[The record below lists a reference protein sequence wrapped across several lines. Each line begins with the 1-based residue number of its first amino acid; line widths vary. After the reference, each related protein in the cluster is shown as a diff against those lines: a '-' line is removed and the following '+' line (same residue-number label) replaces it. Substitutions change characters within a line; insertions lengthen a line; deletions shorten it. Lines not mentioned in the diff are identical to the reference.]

1 MRGYNF
7 QKHFYVEFTVG
18 WYFSYDSK
26 DFEFFGKVKPMSLDR
41 GVRFI
46 SDSAKSRALL
56 KSASQIQSE
65 GVGGGGV
72 CGG

>member
-1 MRGYNF
+1 
-7 QKHFYVEFTVG
+7 
-18 WYFSYDSK
+18 
-26 DFEFFGKVKPMSLDR
+26 MSLDR